1 MFDNNP
7 FREYKKMIKEL
18 NIPDEVQRERE
29 EEFRQAAITPEERKE
44 EARKREEAAK
54 KREQIEADEE
64 KRKALELERE
74 ATLAR
79 NLGITVEELRDRREQ
94 QEVLER
100 DIQADKGHEP
110 NVR

>member
-29 EEFRQAAITPEERKE
+29 QEFIQAAITPKQRED
-44 EARKREEAAK
+44 EARRREEAAK
-54 KREQIEADEE
+54 KREQIEADEQ
-64 KRKALELERE
+64 KRKALELEQE

-79 NLGITVEELRDRREQ
+79 NLGITVEKLRDRRKQ
-94 QEVLER
+94 QEALER

-110 NVR
+110 

>member
-29 EEFRQAAITPEERKE
+29 REFMQAAITPKQREE
-44 EARKREEAAK
+44 EARRREEEAK
-54 KREQIEADEE
+54 KREQIEADEQ
-64 KRKALELERE
+64 KRRALELERE
-74 ATLAR
+74 AALAR

-94 QEVLER
+94 QEALER

-110 NVR
+110 

>member
-29 EEFRQAAITPEERKE
+29 QEFIQAAITPKQRED
-44 EARKREEAAK
+44 EARRREEAAK
-54 KREQIEADEE
+54 KREQEADEQN
-64 KRKALELERE
+64 KRKALELKRE

-79 NLGITVEELRDRREQ
+79 NLGITVEKLRDRRKQ
-94 QEVLER
+94 QEALER

-110 NVR
+110 